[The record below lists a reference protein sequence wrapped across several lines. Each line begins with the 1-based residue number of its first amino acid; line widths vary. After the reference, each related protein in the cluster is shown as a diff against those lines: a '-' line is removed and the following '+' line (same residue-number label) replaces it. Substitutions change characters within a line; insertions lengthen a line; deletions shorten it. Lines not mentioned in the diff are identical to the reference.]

1 MFIYTL
7 HSLEKMDALGIEK
20 NEVESAIIK
29 GMKWKEEDT
38 DKWHANMSGVEVV
51 FMKQEE
57 KFIIITTYLARR
69 EK

>member
-1 MFIYTL
+1 
-7 HSLEKMDALGIEK
+7 MDALGIEK

>member
-1 MFIYTL
+1 
-7 HSLEKMDALGIEK
+7 MDALGIEK
-20 NEVESAIIK
+20 NEVENAIIK

-57 KFIIITTYLARR
+57 QFIIITTYLARR